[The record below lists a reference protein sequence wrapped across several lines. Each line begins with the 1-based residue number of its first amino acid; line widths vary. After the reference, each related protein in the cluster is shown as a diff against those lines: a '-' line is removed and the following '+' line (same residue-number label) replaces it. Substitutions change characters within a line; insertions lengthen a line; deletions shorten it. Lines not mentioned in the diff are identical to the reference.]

1 MDMRRSQWECEVT
14 WQAWT
19 NFWFPAT
26 VNCHQA
32 ASMFY
37 TTRRSG
43 IPKKEFGTSWCVS
56 SIVYGGLG
64 QSWHVRMEPTL
75 IRGFLMAEPA
85 LTRPHTLTEKQA
97 KLQRSGD
104 GWPRPAKCLTQWP
117 MSPRAQ
123 PCQSKKLGE
132 VMSERMGDKLPQI
145 LIKSQLPLWAD
156 FDTSSCLAAD
166 SEMKLLP
173 CVATIAPTLLK
184 TISRLDLLSHIAL
197 FWWLPSAH

>member
-64 QSWHVRMEPTL
+64 QSWHVRMEATL
-75 IRGFLMAEPA
+75 IRGLLMAEPA

-132 VMSERMGDKLPQI
+132 VTSRRSCRREWETSFRKSLLRVSFLSEQTLTPPPPWQ
-145 LIKSQLPLWAD
+145 LIARWNCCRAWRL
-156 FDTSSCLAAD
+156 
-166 SEMKLLP
+166 
-173 CVATIAPTLLK
+173 
-184 TISRLDLLSHIAL
+184 SRRAY
-197 FWWLPSAH
+197 